1 MNRLACTHEIGRAE
15 VWDAEPLP
23 ATRRVSGRSAA
34 GDRWGNWST
43 CTEG

>member
-1 MNRLACTHEIGRAE
+1 MNRFGYTHKIGRSG

-34 GDRWGNWST
+34 GDRGGNWST
-43 CTEG
+43 CTG